1 MERLTLG
8 GKRVRLPM
16 ALVLLMFLAMAGSVL
31 GGCASIDPTDPSH
44 FVDVQVHNDRP
55 TAVQL
60 IQCDTSCDTLHDRQT
75 ISAGASSTINVSNE
89 GIEIGYLV
97 ENPAGRKLG
106 CIYMKYENV
115 KKRPV
120 VSVSSMTQC
129 H

>member
-1 MERLTLG
+1 M
-8 GKRVRLPM
+8 VIS
-16 ALVLLMFLAMAGSVL
+16 VLFL
-31 GGCASIDPTDPSH
+31 GGCASIDQTDPSH

-75 ISAGASSTINVSNE
+75 MSAGASSTINVSNE

-115 KKRPV
+115 KQPPV
-120 VSVSSMTQC
+120 VPVSSMTQC